1 MAHGV
6 YEEDPDEFY
15 YEEREEDEPDSKMMD
30 YHPYSK
36 GMNPKH
42 TRGGDS
48 QTLSYL
54 KQPSGTSQY
63 RKENFYAQVISW
75 LKSELKK
82 VGSEGILVLVPG
94 HEENPNPG
102 GLVHKIVQELQ
113 DKCKAERSPLPFQ
126 DKLIL
131 VRTKTVPKSSTSEG
145 PRSRTTH
152 RGTIQVSS
160 PSPDC
165 SGKVVVILDDVWT
178 SGSTLRVCE
187 EVIRKEYPKVK
198 DVKLF
203 AIGRTISI

>member
-1 MAHGV
+1 MAYSG

-15 YEEREEDEPDSKMMD
+15 YEEREKDEPDSKMMD

-36 GMNPKH
+36 GKNPRH
-42 TRGGDS
+42 SPGSDS

-54 KQPSGTSQY
+54 KQYGYTNG
-63 RKENFYAQVISW
+63 KENFYDKVFTW
-75 LKSELKK
+75 LTRELKE
-82 VGSEGILVLVPG
+82 VGSEVILALVPG
-94 HEENPNPG
+94 HEANPNPG

-113 DKCKAERSPLPFQ
+113 DKCKAEQSPLPFQ

-131 VRTKTVPKSSTSEG
+131 VRTTTVPKSSTSEG

-152 RGTIQVSS
+152 RETIQVSS
-160 PSPDC
+160 PSLDC

-178 SGSTLRVCE
+178 SGSTLHVCE
-187 EVIRKEYPKVK
+187 EVIRNEYPNVK